1 MFKFFLIVL
10 ATLILLAMFGY
21 MVSLF
26 MQLYQQKKRIKQ
38 AQQERHL
45 NVIESIDVIT
55 RAMIATQCD
64 FSEGVLRLKPLL
76 NVVGKSL
83 ESYAAMW
90 ELYQLVETMPILDA
104 RKNLKRNER
113 MKLDL
118 VRQAKEAEL
127 DNQIKIELQRLLVD
141 IGKYQQQLAT
151 D

>member
-83 ESYAAMW
+83 ESYTAMW